1 MKKNFILSSL
11 LTIGLLGALQ
21 AQVGIG
27 TMSPNAQLTIDPGTS
42 DTAPL
47 ELTPLTT
54 APGTNLSGG
63 QMAVINGELYFYDTT
78 RSEWLSVTTM
88 PLTFA
93 RNGDIDTQS
102 LYFGGRIT
110 NQNAQAVMPLDG
122 TIVHISG
129 ISQAVM
135 PLDGTIVHISGIS
148 SAGNATKEFQLRI
161 RNGGTNVSAT
171 TFNFSGNAYNDTA
184 VDIDFSAGDVIAL
197 RARDDGNGV
206 ITNPSIIVWVKW
218 RQ

>member
-129 ISQAVM
+129 IS
-135 PLDGTIVHISGIS
+135 

>member
-129 ISQAVM
+129 IS
-135 PLDGTIVHISGIS
+135 

-206 ITNPSIIVWVKW
+206 ITNPSIIVRVKW